1 MKKIFIILAI
11 FTSFFIME
19 NVKAYVPDDY
29 IFTDS
34 GATEWTINDITFSKK
49 DIENA
54 FVSKMGEIPE
64 NYFCAVRK
72 DYGMVVCPYDYDNT
86 SSDTEIYIGSS
97 SCVDSAT
104 CTDYPPE
111 TTYAHFSLMKAKYL
125 VYRSKSLNHTLKS
138 SESSSLPYGL
148 NIYNWEYAPN
158 TKYEMLYSTYDLYTN
173 YTGGITDNEDKEH
186 LIFKKMVEENTFS
199 IYASAFV
206 SEGQAYS
213 VDLTLDPT
221 KDYSNSYFE
230 IDFALNE
237 PERASLDS
245 FDFIGLVNEN
255 GLYHYEDIPFS
266 STDPVI
272 YIEDYE
278 ENIENGH
285 FKVKIDGL
293 VLDPNNKYEKI
304 IVKTRLRNVFSYSK
318 LDVSTNMLDMN
329 KEDIFL
335 NSFSEFY
342 ISEFLSTSDFKYLN
356 LTTPLEEYKKHLYIS
371 LVNENNDLFLDHF
384 STESLEY
391 VVFIPHFF
399 TPNSYLYGMPNL
411 SGYTLDIGTLSKR
424 GAWLTTNH
432 DQEYI
437 FDFYMIFD
445 YRDLYFSYTKNV
457 WNEGATIID
466 NNGNVINGNLKP
478 SDDVVI
484 RDESVKST
492 YFSLEDIVNSLNNYI
507 KDLNKTSDYFDKCFH
522 VFWDVLPKS
531 FQLMFIVIFVFVNIF
546 AILKIGGAL
555 NE

>member
-1 MKKIFIILAI
+1 MKKIFIILAT
-11 FTSFFIME
+11 FTSFFIIE

-34 GATEWTINDITFSKK
+34 GAKEWTINGITFSKK

-54 FVSKMGEIPE
+54 FVSKLGEIPE

-72 DYGMVVCPYDYDNT
+72 QDGLVACPYDYDKT
-86 SSDTEIYIGSS
+86 SYRTKISIGSS
-97 SCVDSAT
+97 HCGDHTT

-111 TTYAHFSLMKAKYL
+111 TTYAHFLLLKCKEL
-125 VYRSKSLNHTLKS
+125 VFRTRNGNYTL
-138 SESSSLPYGL
+138 ESFTDSTTPYGMT
-148 NIYNWEYAPN
+148 IYNWNYSTSSN
-158 TKYEMLYSTYDLYTN
+158 YEMLYSTYDLYTN
-173 YTGGITDNEDKEH
+173 YNGFPADNENKEH
-186 LIFKKMVEENTFS
+186 LIFKKMVEENSFS
-199 IYASAFV
+199 IYSSAFV

-213 VDLTLDPT
+213 VDLTLDST

-230 IDFALNE
+230 FDFALNE
-237 PERASLDS
+237 PERASIDS

-272 YIEDYE
+272 YVEYFE

-285 FKVKIDGL
+285 FKLKIGGL
-293 VLDPNNKYEKI
+293 VLDPDNKYEKI

-318 LDVSTNMLDMN
+318 LDVSTNVLEMN

-335 NSFSEFY
+335 NSFSENY
-342 ISEFLSTSDFKYLN
+342 ISQFFSTSDFKYLN

-391 VVFIPHFF
+391 VVFIPHFCKPDSKF
-399 TPNSYLYGMPNL
+399 YSMPNL
-411 SGYTLDIGTLSKR
+411 SGYMLDIGTLSKR

-466 NNGNVINGNLKP
+466 NNGNVIIGNLKP

-484 RDESVKST
+484 RDESVKIT

-531 FQLMFIVIFVFVNIF
+531 FQLMFIFIFVFVNIL